1 MIVLSVTILTV
12 LHWFPQIEKHLD
24 LIQKQYQD
32 SVNQREA
39 LMQRQITTTLRLDR
53 ASVLISA
60 LMDEKVCALSQG
72 LDSEAFVAVCNQS
85 QLCHLRPYN
94 DQIQQFADPDTF
106 SACLVIL
113 SADL

>member
-1 MIVLSVTILTV
+1 
-12 LHWFPQIEKHLD
+12 
-24 LIQKQYQD
+24 
-32 SVNQREA
+32 
-39 LMQRQITTTLRLDR
+39 
-53 ASVLISA
+53 
-60 LMDEKVCALSQG
+60 MDEKVCALSQG

-94 DQIQQFADPDTF
+94 VQIQQFADPDTF